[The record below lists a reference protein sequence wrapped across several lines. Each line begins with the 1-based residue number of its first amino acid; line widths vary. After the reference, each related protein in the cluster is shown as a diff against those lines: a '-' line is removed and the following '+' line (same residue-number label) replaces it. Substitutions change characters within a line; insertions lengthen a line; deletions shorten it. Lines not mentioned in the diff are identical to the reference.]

1 MSAFIG
7 GDDHLTS
14 AYDSVDDFKILSS
27 EQHGFVPKH
36 STTNARTLFDCGK
49 RIDQCD
55 HVRAASLRAKPQP
68 KIKTKE
74 NG

>member
-14 AYDSVDDFKILSS
+14 AYDSVDDLSS
-27 EQHGFVPKH
+27 EQHGFVPKY
-36 STTNARTLFDCGK
+36 STTNAWTLFDCGK

-55 HVRAASLRAKPQP
+55 HVLAASLRAKPEP
-68 KIKTKE
+68 KIKTKG